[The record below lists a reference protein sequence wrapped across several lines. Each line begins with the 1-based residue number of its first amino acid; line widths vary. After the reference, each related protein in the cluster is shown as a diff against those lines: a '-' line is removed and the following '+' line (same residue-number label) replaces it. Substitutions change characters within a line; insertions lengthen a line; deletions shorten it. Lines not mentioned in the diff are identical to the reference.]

1 MRRSAEDAFSFI
13 FLPTLLM
20 SIDQT
25 FLAARALAIKPS
37 PSMAAKAR
45 VDQLR
50 AQGRDIVDFTV
61 GEPDFDTP
69 AHVVDGTIEAIR
81 AGQTR
86 YTATAGTPALLKA
99 VQAKFQRENQL
110 AFGLDQLI
118 VGVGAKQLIFTA
130 FAATVQAGDEVIV
143 PAPFWVSYPDMV
155 LANEGKPVIVPCPE
169 DCGFKL
175 TPQALEAAIT
185 PRTKWL
191 ILNTP
196 SNPTGA
202 VYTAQELRALAEVLA
217 RHPKVA
223 VLTDEI
229 YEHLC
234 YGEAPMA
241 SIAQA
246 APELAERVLTV
257 NGVSKAYAMTGWRV
271 GYAGGPR
278 VLIRAMATQMSQS
291 TSCVSA
297 VCQAAAVVALTGDQQ
312 CVGQGRDVYR
322 QRRDRIVALLNA
334 VPGIRCALP
343 DGAFYVYP
351 SVEGLLGRQTP
362 EGKTLDT
369 DLDVVMYLLDQ
380 AGVAVLDGAAYG
392 LSPYLRLSFATSMA
406 QIEEGCARIAK
417 ACAAL
422 R

>member
-1 MRRSAEDAFSFI
+1 
-13 FLPTLLM
+13 M

-37 PSMAAKAR
+37 PSMAAKMR

-50 AQGRDIVDFTV
+50 DEGRDIVDFTV

-69 AHVVDGTIEAIR
+69 AHIVDGAVAAIR
-81 AGQTR
+81 AGHTR
-86 YTATAGTPALLKA
+86 YTAAAGTQALLKA
-99 VQAKFQRENQL
+99 VQSKFERENAL
-110 AFGLDQLI
+110 SFGLDQLI

-130 FAATVQAGDEVIV
+130 FAATVQQGDEVIV

-155 LANEGKPVIVPCPE
+155 LANEGKPVIVVCE
-169 DCGFKL
+169 EAQGFKL
-175 TPQALEAAIT
+175 TPQTLAAAIT

-191 ILNTP
+191 VLNSP

-202 VYTAQELRALAEVLA
+202 VYGADELRALADVLA
-217 RHPKVA
+217 AHPHVA

-234 YGEAPMA
+234 YGDTPMA
-241 SIAQA
+241 SLARV
-246 APELAERVLTV
+246 APELADRVLTI

-278 VLIRAMATQMSQS
+278 TLIRAMATLISQN

-297 VCQAAAVVALTGDQQ
+297 VSQAAAVVALTGDQQ
-312 CVGQGRDVYR
+312 GVGEARDIYR
-322 QRRDRIVALLNA
+322 ARRDRVVSLLDA
-334 VPGIRCALP
+334 IAGIRCATP

-351 SVEGLLGRQTP
+351 SVAGLIGRQTP

-369 DLDVVMYLLDQ
+369 DLDVVMYLLD
-380 AGVAVLDGAAYG
+380 AGVAVLDGGAYG
-392 LSPYLRLSFATSMA
+392 LSPYLRLSFATSMD
-406 QIEEGCARIAK
+406 QIETGCKRIAR